1 MSGLT
6 IALIVIVVIVV
17 ILAIALIAMYNNLV
31 RMRNRV
37 DNAWA
42 QVNVQL
48 QRRLDLIP
56 NLVETV
62 KGYASHESGTLQA
75 VTEARTAA
83 MAATTPEAR
92 AEAENM
98 LTGALKTLFAVSEA
112 YPDLKASANFLD
124 LQAQLSETEDKISY
138 MRQSYN
144 DTVMKYNNGIQTFP
158 AVIFAGMFGFK
169 ERELFEADAAASTAP
184 QVSFSRHETRQ
195 NCPGAFCLVV
205 DRRVCNLACR
215 MHVRRARERSCLQ
228 EPRVHERHY
237 QRDGR
242 HRRLPACHR
251 RTHVLV
257 RGPLHAYRRRARPA
271 TRWRGHRQRRL
282 CHR

>member
-1 MSGLT
+1 MPPHERTYL
-6 IALIVIVVIVV
+6 ALIVIVAIVV
-17 ILAIALIAMYNNLV
+17 ILAIALIGMYNNLV

-42 QVNVQL
+42 QIDVQL

-62 KGYASHESGTLQA
+62 KGYAAHESGTLEA
-75 VTEARTAA
+75 VTQARNAA
-83 MAATTPEAR
+83 MNATTPEAR

-169 ERELFEADAAASTAP
+169 ERELFEAAAPAATAP
-184 QVSFSRHETRQ
+184 QVSFS
-195 NCPGAFCLVV
+195 
-205 DRRVCNLACR
+205 
-215 MHVRRARERSCLQ
+215 
-228 EPRVHERHY
+228 
-237 QRDGR
+237 
-242 HRRLPACHR
+242 
-251 RTHVLV
+251 
-257 RGPLHAYRRRARPA
+257 
-271 TRWRGHRQRRL
+271 
-282 CHR
+282 

>member
-1 MSGLT
+1 MHETFPLKGALMSGLT

-17 ILAIALIAMYNNLV
+17 ILAIALIGMYNNLV

-42 QVNVQL
+42 QIDVQL

-62 KGYASHESGTLQA
+62 RGYAAHESGTLEA
-75 VTEARTAA
+75 VTQARNAA
-83 MAATTPEAR
+83 MNATTPEAR

-169 ERELFEADAAASTAP
+169 ERELFEAAAPAATAP
-184 QVSFSRHETRQ
+184 QVSFS
-195 NCPGAFCLVV
+195 
-205 DRRVCNLACR
+205 
-215 MHVRRARERSCLQ
+215 
-228 EPRVHERHY
+228 
-237 QRDGR
+237 
-242 HRRLPACHR
+242 
-251 RTHVLV
+251 
-257 RGPLHAYRRRARPA
+257 
-271 TRWRGHRQRRL
+271 
-282 CHR
+282 

>member
-1 MSGLT
+1 MHETFPLKGALMSGLT
-6 IALIVIVVIVV
+6 IALIVIVAIVV
-17 ILAIALIAMYNNLV
+17 ILAIALIGMYNNLV

-42 QVNVQL
+42 QIDVQL

-62 KGYASHESGTLQA
+62 RGYAAHESGTLEA
-75 VTEARTAA
+75 VTQARNAA
-83 MAATTPEAR
+83 MSATTPEAR

-169 ERELFEADAAASTAP
+169 ERELFEAAAPAATAP
-184 QVSFSRHETRQ
+184 QVSFS
-195 NCPGAFCLVV
+195 
-205 DRRVCNLACR
+205 
-215 MHVRRARERSCLQ
+215 
-228 EPRVHERHY
+228 
-237 QRDGR
+237 
-242 HRRLPACHR
+242 
-251 RTHVLV
+251 
-257 RGPLHAYRRRARPA
+257 
-271 TRWRGHRQRRL
+271 
-282 CHR
+282 

>member
-1 MSGLT
+1 MSGLI

-92 AEAENM
+92 AEAENTM
-98 LTGALKTLFAVSEA
+98 N
-112 YPDLKASANFLD
+112 SA
-124 LQAQLSETEDKISY
+124 QSVISAA
-138 MRQSYN
+138 
-144 DTVMKYNNGIQTFP
+144 KGGGGNGSFGGGGG
-158 AVIFAGMFGFK
+158 FSMGGGGGFGGMGGG
-169 ERELFEADAAASTAP
+169 
-184 QVSFSRHETRQ
+184 FSR
-195 NCPGAFCLVV
+195 
-205 DRRVCNLACR
+205 
-215 MHVRRARERSCLQ
+215 
-228 EPRVHERHY
+228 
-237 QRDGR
+237 
-242 HRRLPACHR
+242 
-251 RTHVLV
+251 
-257 RGPLHAYRRRARPA
+257 
-271 TRWRGHRQRRL
+271 
-282 CHR
+282 